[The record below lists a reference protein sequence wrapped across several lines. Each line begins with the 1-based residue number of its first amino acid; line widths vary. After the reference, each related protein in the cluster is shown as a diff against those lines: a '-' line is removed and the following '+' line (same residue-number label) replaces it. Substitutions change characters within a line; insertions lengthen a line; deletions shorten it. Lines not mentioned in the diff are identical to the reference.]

1 MDSSELLEVLS
12 PEGLRLLDS
21 LPTGGASGDD
31 VVGTVAALRKQGHS
45 PALVSAVLTQ
55 ARLRGRAVA
64 KFGEFASRMLFTE
77 AGLEQATRLPVAARH
92 AGRYAAAGIGSVAD
106 LGCGIGGDALA
117 FAALDLDVL
126 AVDRDEVTAAVA
138 SYNLAPWPSSRVE
151 QGDAATTDLGGVEGV
166 FLDPARRTAGH
177 AATKRL
183 ADPAD
188 WSPGLDVVFGFAD
201 RLPTGVKLGPGVDR
215 ELLPADAECQWI
227 SVDRDVVEVGVWFG
241 PLARPGVGRSALVVS
256 ASGASELTAAA
267 DSDDVDPGDLG
278 EYLYEPD
285 GAVIRARLIGD
296 LARSIDARMISRD
309 IAWLTTEARVDTPF
323 AQGFRVLET
332 FPLDERTL
340 KRELRARGIG
350 RLEIKKRG
358 VDVDPAT
365 FRKRLSLQGTG
376 SATLVL
382 TRVAGRHTAL
392 LCERLV

>member
-1 MDSSELLEVLS
+1 MDASELLEVLS

-21 LPTGGASGDD
+21 LPAWKASDD
-31 VVGTVAALRKQGHS
+31 VVSSVAALRKKGH
-45 PALVSAVLTQ
+45 PPERVSAVLTQ
-55 ARLRGRAVA
+55 ARLRARAEG

-77 AGLEQATRLPVAARH
+77 AGLEQATRLGVAARH
-92 AGRYAAAGIGSVAD
+92 ADRFRSAGLRSVAD

-117 FAALDLDVL
+117 FAALELDVL

-138 SYNLAPWPSSRVE
+138 SYNLSPWPSSRVR
-151 QGDAATTDLGGVEGV
+151 QGHAETTDLSDVDGVY
-166 FLDPARRTAGH
+166 LDPARRTGGH
-177 AATKRL
+177 SATKRI

-188 WSPGLDVVFGFAD
+188 WSPSLDVAFGFAE
-201 RLPTGVKLGPGVDR
+201 RLPTGVKLGPGIDR
-215 ELLPADAECQWI
+215 DLLPTDAECQWI
-227 SVDRDVVEVGVWFG
+227 SVDRDVVEAGVWFG
-241 PLARPGVGRSALVVS
+241 PLARTGVGRSALVIS
-256 ASGASELTAAA
+256 ASGAAELTAPA
-267 DSDDVDPGDLG
+267 DSDDVDVDDIG
-278 EYLYEPD
+278 EWIHEPD

-309 IAWLTTEARVDTPF
+309 IAWLSTDHRVETPF
-323 AQGFRVLET
+323 AQQFRVLET

-340 KRELRARGIG
+340 KRELRSRGIG

-365 FRKRLSLQGTG
+365 FRKRLSLQGTN

-392 LCERLV
+392 LCERA

>member
-1 MDSSELLEVLS
+1 MDASELLEVLS

-21 LPTGGASGDD
+21 LPPWRASDD
-31 VVGTVAALRKQGHS
+31 VVSSVAALRRQGH
-45 PALVSAVLTQ
+45 PPERVSAVLTQ
-55 ARLRGRAVA
+55 ARLRARAEA

-77 AGLEQATRLPVAARH
+77 AGLEQATRLNVAARH
-92 AGRYAAAGIGSVAD
+92 ADRYRSAGLTSVAD

-126 AVDRDEVTAAVA
+126 AVDRDEVTAAIA
-138 SYNLAPWPSSRVE
+138 SYNLSPWPSSRVR
-151 QGDAATTDLGGVEGV
+151 QGDAETADLTDVQGV
-166 FLDPARRTAGH
+166 FLDPARRTSGH
-177 AATKRL
+177 SATKRI

-188 WSPGLDVVFGFAD
+188 WSPSLEVAFGYAE

-215 ELLPADAECQWI
+215 DLLPRDAECQWI
-227 SVDRDVVEVGVWFG
+227 SVDRDVVEAGVWFG
-241 PLARPGVGRSALVVS
+241 PLARAGVGRSALVIS
-256 ASGASELTAAA
+256 ASGAAELTAPA
-267 DSDDVDPGDLG
+267 DSEDVEVGDLG
-278 EYLYEPD
+278 EWIYEPD

-296 LARSIDARMISRD
+296 LARSIDARTISRD
-309 IAWLTTEARVDTPF
+309 IAWLSSDERVETPF

-332 FPLDERTL
+332 LPLDERTL
-340 KRELRARGIG
+340 KRELRSRGIG

-365 FRKRLSLQGTG
+365 FRKRLSLQGSG

-392 LCERLV
+392 LCERA

>member
-1 MDSSELLEVLS
+1 
-12 PEGLRLLDS
+12 
-21 LPTGGASGDD
+21 
-31 VVGTVAALRKQGHS
+31 VVV
-45 PALVSAVLTQ
+45 
-55 ARLRGRAVA
+55 
-64 KFGEFASRMLFTE
+64 
-77 AGLEQATRLPVAARH
+77 
-92 AGRYAAAGIGSVAD
+92 
-106 LGCGIGGDALA
+106 
-117 FAALDLDVL
+117 
-126 AVDRDEVTAAVA
+126 
-138 SYNLAPWPSSRVE
+138 
-151 QGDAATTDLGGVEGV
+151 
-166 FLDPARRTAGH
+166 
-177 AATKRL
+177 
-183 ADPAD
+183 
-188 WSPGLDVVFGFAD
+188 
-201 RLPTGVKLGPGVDR
+201 
-215 ELLPADAECQWI
+215 
-227 SVDRDVVEVGVWFG
+227 VGVWFG
-241 PLARPGVGRSALVVS
+241 PLARPGVGRSALVIG

-267 DSDDVDPGDLG
+267 DSDDVDAGDLG

-392 LCERLV
+392 LCERLA

>member
-21 LPTGGASGDD
+21 LPTGGGTGDD

-55 ARLRGRAVA
+55 ARLRGRAA
-64 KFGEFASRMLFTE
+64 TKFGEFASRMLFTE

-92 AGRYAAAGIGSVAD
+92 AGRYATAGLGSVAD

-138 SYNLAPWPSSRVE
+138 SYNLAPWSSSRVE
-151 QGDAATTDLGGVEGV
+151 QGDAETTDLGGVEGV
-166 FLDPARRTAGH
+166 FLDPARRTSGH
-177 AATKRL
+177 NATRRL

-188 WSPGLDVVFGFAD
+188 WSPGLDVAFGFAE

-215 ELLPADAECQWI
+215 ELLPPDAECQWI

-241 PLARPGVGRSALVVS
+241 PLARPGVGRSALVIS

-267 DSDDVDPGDLG
+267 DSDDVDAGDLG

-296 LARSIDARMISRD
+296 LARSLGARMISRD
-309 IAWLTTEARVDTPF
+309 IAWLTTETRVETPF

-365 FRKRLSLQGTG
+365 FRKRLSLQGNG